1 MVVPLIVMGISYPST
16 LEVDLLVEKTFEFE
30 INNFF
35 NVFKLHPPHP
45 RIFSFLYPFP
55 PQYNSEL
62 CHVKSVNEITGFYHG
77 MSRQTL
83 VSSAI
88 DLLCPSQ
95 KNYTVLH
102 ASTHTLTGIANYNPE
117 NVFVKTSR
125 SRIAGCLG
133 LVLSLELRSNT
144 K

>member
-1 MVVPLIVMGISYPST
+1 VVVPLIVMAISYPST
-16 LEVDLLVEKTFEFE
+16 LEVDLLVEKTLKFK
-30 INNFF
+30 INHFL
-35 NVFKLHPPHP
+35 NVFKLQPPP
-45 RIFSFLYPFP
+45 RLLSFLYLFP

-62 CHVKSVNEITGFYHG
+62 CHVKSVNEITGFYFR

-102 ASTHTLTGIANYNPE
+102 ASTHTLTEIANYNPE

-133 LVLSLELRSNT
+133 LVL
-144 K
+144 